1 MAITWELQVIKYYQ
15 QYKEVEEQ
23 LIKEKDLF
31 GAMAHFRIARNFIG
45 IREKKNK
52 DELVEIINSVI
63 TNQSFS
69 SQKKYSELLYR
80 FKKRYKKEL
89 ISATSKILWFVD
101 SKEDFIIYDTL
112 AIANLRKHRFL
123 SIKDG
128 EEKYFEFCDKWRDF
142 YSTKEQQIESAVNRV
157 KKFYESIP
165 NFDNGEFEIMNKKW
179 FRMRVLDMY
188 LWNSN

>member
-23 LIKEKDLF
+23 LIKENDLF
-31 GAMAHFRIARNFIG
+31 GAMSHFRIARNFIG
-45 IREKKNK
+45 IKEQKNK

-63 TNQSFS
+63 TNQSIS
-69 SQKKYSELLYR
+69 SQEKYSELLDR
-80 FKKRYKKEL
+80 FKKRYKKQL

-101 SKEDFIIYDTL
+101 SKENFIIYDTL
-112 AIANLRKHRFL
+112 AVANLRKHRFL
-123 SIKDG
+123 SNKDG
-128 EEKYFEFCDKWRDF
+128 DEKYFEFCSMWRDF
-142 YSTKEQQIESAVNRV
+142 YNTKEEQIDSAVSRV

-165 NFDNGEFEIMNKKW
+165 NFDNGNFEVMNQKW

-188 LWNSN
+188 LWNT

>member
-31 GAMAHFRIARNFIG
+31 GAMAHFRIAKNFIG

-165 NFDNGEFEIMNKKW
+165 NFDNGDFEIMNKKW